1 MNFEFTQQ
9 QLEDRA
15 FYAQF
20 AQQEI
25 LPYLRQMDEEEAT
38 PPCVLDAMRTPRIL
52 GIPLSTEYGGLG
64 RDFVT
69 ATICMEELSKV
80 SPATAGI
87 INVSTEIVGMGL
99 YNYGT
104 EEQKRKYLTRIASG
118 EAIGAFALTEPGAG
132 SDSAGV
138 QTTAELVGEEYVL
151 NGTKMFITNA
161 EISDIFLIAAK
172 TDVGD
177 DSRKITMFIVEK
189 GTPGFS
195 IGSHE
200 HKMGIRSS
208 STCELVFD
216 NCRIPKENLL
226 GQLGKGL
233 KIALGGLDGGRV
245 MIATQGLG
253 IAQGCIDHT
262 VAFLKEH
269 AAETNYLLNEQN
281 TKFTLAKLQTRVD
294 AARLLC
300 YRAAAKWDSGA
311 RFSQEAAMAKYYAT
325 DLANEVAREC
335 IQLMGYQGLSQSY
348 QLESF
353 FRDAKITEIYEG
365 TNEIQLLV
373 LSGLLNYKI

>member
-1 MNFEFTQQ
+1 
-9 QLEDRA
+9 
-15 FYAQF
+15 
-20 AQQEI
+20 
-25 LPYLRQMDEEEAT
+25 
-38 PPCVLDAMRTPRIL
+38 
-52 GIPLSTEYGGLG
+52 
-64 RDFVT
+64 
-69 ATICMEELSKV
+69 
-80 SPATAGI
+80 
-87 INVSTEIVGMGL
+87 
-99 YNYGT
+99 
-104 EEQKRKYLTRIASG
+104 
-118 EAIGAFALTEPGAG
+118 
-132 SDSAGV
+132 
-138 QTTAELVGEEYVL
+138 
-151 NGTKMFITNA
+151 
-161 EISDIFLIAAK
+161 
-172 TDVGD
+172 
-177 DSRKITMFIVEK
+177 
-189 GTPGFS
+189 
-195 IGSHE
+195 
-200 HKMGIRSS
+200 MGIRSS

-226 GQLGKGL
+226 GQFGKGL

-281 TKFTLAKLQTRVD
+281 TQFTLAKLQTRVD

-335 IQLMGYQGLSQSY
+335 IQLMGYQGLSQAY

-373 LSGLLNYKI
+373 LSGLLNYTI